1 MRCLQG
7 KKEYTLDTIALAAH
21 AARYDCAVLDI
32 GTGDGRYVRHLA
44 RTHAAWLCVGLDACC
59 ETMRDAARQASP
71 NALYVVANAH
81 SLPHELRGLAT
92 HITVNFPWGS
102 LLTGLLDGAPALLDG
117 MRTSAR
123 PGATLEVR
131 LNSGAL
137 AEVGWTLETGGAQL
151 VRMLRA
157 SGFVVRAHAALD
169 AAALRAC
176 PTTWA
181 KRLAYGRDPHA
192 LYVRAELAQVASPR
206 HLAHCE
212 VQ

>member
-7 KKEYTLDTIALAAH
+7 KKEYTLDAAALAMRAAH
-21 AARYDCAVLDI
+21 YDCTLLDI
-32 GTGDGRYVRHLA
+32 GTGDGRYVRHRA
-44 RTHAAWLCVGLDACC
+44 RAQAAWLCVGLDACC
-59 ETMRDAARQASP
+59 DTMRDAARQASP

-81 SLPHELRGLAT
+81 SLPHELRGRAT

-102 LLTGLLDGAPALLDG
+102 LLTGLLDGAPVLLDG
-117 MRTSAR
+117 MRASAR
-123 PGATLEVR
+123 PGATLDVR
-131 LNSGAL
+131 LNGGAL
-137 AEVGWTLETGGAQL
+137 AEAGWTLDTGGAQL

-157 SGFVVRAHAALD
+157 SGFVVRAHTALD

-181 KRLAYGRDPHA
+181 KRLAYGRDPRA

-206 HLAHCE
+206 RLGHCE